1 MLMIGF
7 DFHTRFQQIAMMD
20 SQTGEIIERRL
31 DHEAGEARKFYGALP
46 GSARIGME
54 ATGHA
59 HWFEPMLAEQGHELW
74 VGDAAQIRAMP
85 AISSRCSWRTGVE

>member
-31 DHEAGEARKFYGALP
+31 DHEAGEARKFYGAAAGFRP
-46 GSARIGME
+46 HRDGSHGAR
-54 ATGHA
+54 T
-59 HWFEPMLAEQGHELW
+59 L
-74 VGDAAQIRAMP
+74 V
-85 AISSRCSWRTGVE
+85 